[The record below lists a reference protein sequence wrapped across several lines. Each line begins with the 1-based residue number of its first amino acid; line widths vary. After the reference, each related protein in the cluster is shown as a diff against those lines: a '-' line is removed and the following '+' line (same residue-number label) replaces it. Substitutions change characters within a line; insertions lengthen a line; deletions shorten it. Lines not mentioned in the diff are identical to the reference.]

1 MAIINLTQHNATDD
15 QRKAGVID
23 LPDLER
29 KMLQQLLTFEELPTS
44 FGLFLR
50 AAGIINLI
58 ERTDWHPDQPDGES
72 PHFSSA
78 MIGGA
83 PFFMPVLA
91 EALKE
96 NGIQPLYAFSQRIVE
111 EQTDE
116 AGGVRKVAIFR
127 HIGFVLG

>member
-1 MAIINLTQHNATDD
+1 MILNLTQHTATDE

-23 LPDLER
+23 LPDRER
-29 KMLQQLLTFEELPTS
+29 QMLQVLLTFEELPTS
-44 FGLFLR
+44 EGLFLR
-50 AAGIINLI
+50 AAGIIDLI
-58 ERTDWHPDQPDGES
+58 EGTDWHPDQPDGES
-72 PHFSSA
+72 PHFPNA

-111 EQTDE
+111 EQEDGT
-116 AGGVRKVAIFR
+116 GGVRKVAVFR
-127 HIGFVLG
+127 HVGFVPG